1 MGAEREAT
9 AAEGLVVPF
18 DVFAADTGDPAGAR
32 PERAERVPPR
42 APTGAEDEALVGARE
57 VRAVDVPGCAAV
69 EVAGSLRGSFLWD
82 LTEANW
88 VAKPSPMRPTA
99 RSTWPPASPRTR
111 RRSSSVQSGK
121 TAWSWRSSAGYWART
136 ARAAALSSAGGRV
149 EGPAEPA
156 PRVPRVR
163 RARPPRGRAS
173 AAGELEGCAEEDA
186 AGAAGAGVSVGGA
199 GMAEQTRAVGSR
211 ATCRTDEVVGRRQK
225 KRTGYADWM
234 LQAGR
239 STLSRRPPLVGT
251 PAAARICRLSARH
264 TGAEPAPA
272 ARRPPPRRAC
282 RLPVATRPH
291 QRPALGRCLARR
303 ETALLPSGRVR
314 TRLAFP
320 LQPYFWLCR
329 LPGQAVRTALAR
341 AVQGPVPR
349 PGGAP
354 LTLRWGVRRQTS
366 NARRQTSDTRSY
378 RCFERLDCDPLVTT
392 GLLLIRAH
400 QPIPSPTHALTS
412 PSAQRARAEVRP
424 THAAPPQHSRLP
436 WSMSYQHQNC
446 DAPRRRAT
454 SPPTSTPAI

>member
-69 EVAGSLRGSFLWD
+69 EAAGSLRGSFLWD

-199 GMAEQTRAVGSR
+199 GMAEQTRAAGSG
-211 ATCRTDEVVGRRQK
+211 GRRAGQRRWWADGK
-225 KRTGYADWM
+225 RNERAMRTGCSRPDAR
-234 LQAGR
+234 R
-239 STLSRRPPLVGT
+239 SAVDRRSLARRRPHASADCPRDTLAPSRHQPLGDHPRV
-251 PAAARICRLSARH
+251 
-264 TGAEPAPA
+264 APA
-272 ARRPPPRRAC
+272 ACRSRLGRTSAQHSARAWRDA
-282 RLPVATRPH
+282 RLPPCPPGGCARVSRFRSNPISGSAV
-291 QRPALGRCLARR
+291 CLAK
-303 ETALLPSGRVR
+303 LS
-314 TRLAFP
+314 
-320 LQPYFWLCR
+320 
-329 LPGQAVRTALAR
+329 
-341 AVQGPVPR
+341 
-349 PGGAP
+349 AP
-354 LTLRWGVRRQTS
+354 LSRVQ
-366 NARRQTSDTRSY
+366 
-378 RCFERLDCDPLVTT
+378 C
-392 GLLLIRAH
+392 RAL
-400 QPIPSPTHALTS
+400 SPD
-412 PSAQRARAEVRP
+412 RVG
-424 THAAPPQHSRLP
+424 
-436 WSMSYQHQNC
+436 
-446 DAPRRRAT
+446 PR
-454 SPPTSTPAI
+454 